1 MPLRTNVTAPKWFV
15 FNGQDAKKLIR
26 LLSLSPSVAYVVV
39 GVGVNVV
46 VVVGVVVGV
55 GVGVNVGANA
65 YKRSQE
71 LE

>member
-1 MPLRTNVTAPKWFV
+1 MLLRTNVTAPKWFV

-26 LLSLSPSVAYVVV
+26 LLSLSPSVA
-39 GVGVNVV
+39 NVV
-46 VVVGVVVGV
+46 VVVGV

-65 YKRSQE
+65 HKRSQE